1 MLWIWVL
8 ALPTYPIVLDIF
20 SHQNIIW
27 IHIITKQW
35 NVQINSSLQP
45 ARAPPEETSPSW
57 DRSHP
62 THIFP
67 CLVKDVLLT
76 LTIRDGERN
85 SDFFHDSIK
94 VTQFILILFPDQ
106 TTFAFS
112 LKQLELPNGMTTWDL
127 FFFVIVIVDDEQFD
141 VVVDE
146 EVVVELVE
154 VKISHLPAL
163 LLRSVID
170 PNQVYDFSVY
180 YSFSWIWG
188 LDVFPPGSAFWPRSC
203 QGGLEGGHHGEEDDV
218 HGREGQQHL

>member
-1 MLWIWVL
+1 MIGRDFEDEVWSRFVFELMIWPNRLLWKDELNPRVRC
-8 ALPTYPIVLDIF
+8 AF
-20 SHQNIIW
+20 G
-27 IHIITKQW
+27 
-35 NVQINSSLQP
+35 NV
-45 ARAPPEETSPSW
+45 
-57 DRSHP
+57 
-62 THIFP
+62 
-67 CLVKDVLLT
+67 
-76 LTIRDGERN
+76 
-85 SDFFHDSIK
+85 
-94 VTQFILILFPDQ
+94 
-106 TTFAFS
+106 
-112 LKQLELPNGMTTWDL
+112 
-127 FFFVIVIVDDEQFD
+127 FFVIVIVDDEQFD

>member
-1 MLWIWVL
+1 MI
-8 ALPTYPIVLDIF
+8 
-20 SHQNIIW
+20 
-27 IHIITKQW
+27 
-35 NVQINSSLQP
+35 
-45 ARAPPEETSPSW
+45 
-57 DRSHP
+57 
-62 THIFP
+62 
-67 CLVKDVLLT
+67 LL
-76 LTIRDGERN
+76 
-85 SDFFHDSIK
+85 K
-94 VTQFILILFPDQ
+94 WP
-106 TTFAFS
+106 TFAFS
-112 LKQLELPNGMTTWDL
+112 LQQLELPNGMTTWDL

>member
-76 LTIRDGERN
+76 LTIRDGESPHLPLGRGVLT
-85 SDFFHDSIK
+85 FLHDTTK
-94 VTQFILILFPDQ
+94 MTQFILILFPDQ

-112 LKQLELPNGMTTWDL
+112 LQQLELPNGMTTWDL
-127 FFFVIVIVDDEQFD
+127 F
-141 VVVDE
+141 
-146 EVVVELVE
+146 L
-154 VKISHLPAL
+154 S
-163 LLRSVID
+163 D
-170 PNQVYDFSVY
+170 PSPIIGN
-180 YSFSWIWG
+180 
-188 LDVFPPGSAFWPRSC
+188 AC
-203 QGGLEGGHHGEEDDV
+203 H
-218 HGREGQQHL
+218 

>member
-1 MLWIWVL
+1 MKFEQDLCKSSWYYFKKLLWKDELNPRVRC
-8 ALPTYPIVLDIF
+8 AF
-20 SHQNIIW
+20 G
-27 IHIITKQW
+27 
-35 NVQINSSLQP
+35 NV
-45 ARAPPEETSPSW
+45 
-57 DRSHP
+57 
-62 THIFP
+62 
-67 CLVKDVLLT
+67 
-76 LTIRDGERN
+76 
-85 SDFFHDSIK
+85 
-94 VTQFILILFPDQ
+94 
-106 TTFAFS
+106 
-112 LKQLELPNGMTTWDL
+112 
-127 FFFVIVIVDDEQFD
+127 FFVIVIVDDEQFD